1 MLQNGKDWKE
11 ISEELSVEAK
21 ARPVSVFTVDT
32 RPGTTAS
39 VASCVQNSAQS
50 HFVSQIS
57 EQEAIQ
63 FLNRKKTAEK
73 PSISIEDAIK
83 KISTS
88 SSRIDPERAE
98 TEEAGAGAGA
108 GKPRIFSKFWGAAA
122 DSGAAVW
129 RTQRD
134 QRAASEIIAL
144 QRRHEEQAEDT
155 GGFMKKFTK
164 RHKIS
169 Y

>member
-1 MLQNGKDWKE
+1 MPLR
-11 ISEELSVEAK
+11 S
-21 ARPVSVFTVDT
+21 
-32 RPGTTAS
+32 
-39 VASCVQNSAQS
+39 
-50 HFVSQIS
+50 
-57 EQEAIQ
+57 
-63 FLNRKKTAEK
+63 
-73 PSISIEDAIK
+73 
-83 KISTS
+83 
-88 SSRIDPERAE
+88 DP
-98 TEEAGAGAGA
+98 EEAGAGAS
-108 GKPRIFSKFWGAAA
+108 KPRIFSKFWGAAA

-144 QRRHEEQAEDT
+144 QRRHEEQAEET

>member
-39 VASCVQNSAQS
+39 LASCVQNSAQS

-98 TEEAGAGAGA
+98 TEEELCEGIVCECIAYLAPNRPSYSFHTNVVHA
-108 GKPRIFSKFWGAAA
+108 KICKFL
-122 DSGAAVW
+122 
-129 RTQRD
+129 
-134 QRAASEIIAL
+134 E
-144 QRRHEEQAEDT
+144 
-155 GGFMKKFTK
+155 
-164 RHKIS
+164 
-169 Y
+169 

>member
-39 VASCVQNSAQS
+39 LASCVQNSAQS

-88 SSRIDPERAE
+88 SSRIDPERTEA
-98 TEEAGAGAGA
+98 EEAGAGTS
-108 GKPRIFSKFWGAAA
+108 KPRIFSKFWGAAA

>member
-39 VASCVQNSAQS
+39 LASCVQNSAQS

-73 PSISIEDAIK
+73 PSISIEDPIK

-88 SSRIDPERAE
+88 SSRIDPERTEA
-98 TEEAGAGAGA
+98 EEAGAGT